1 MLDPARRARPAPPSP
16 SDLIETEEY
25 PAMTTFA
32 EPTATTPVVAAPAAP
47 ADLLAR
53 LRAAVA
59 AHPDRPAVHA
69 ADGSLDFAALDRRT
83 ATLAAALRAA
93 GVRRG
98 DKVGVHLARTLD
110 LPVALLA
117 VWRAG
122 AAYVPLDPA
131 YPAERISFMAADARL
146 AAVVSAEAA
155 PPVPAG
161 VPVLRP
167 DTASDTASEAVS
179 EAVSDAAPDAAPEST
194 DAVSAST
201 DADAFLPDPQDSA
214 YVIYTS
220 GSTGRPKGVEV
231 PHGAVAD
238 LAAGLEQAGAYRA
251 EPSVVAWNA
260 SVSFD
265 ASVQQWIRICRGDTL
280 VVVDDARRA
289 DPARLAALL
298 AEHAVTDL
306 DLTPSH
312 WQLLREQLAGATV
325 PRLFMGGEPV
335 PGRTW
340 RELADGGVDAFNLYG
355 PTECTVDAITAR
367 ITGPGPHLGEPLPGV
382 RVHLLDERLRPVTGA
397 GAVGELYLAGPGLA
411 HGYAGQP
418 GLTAGRFVADPFTD
432 APGARMYRT
441 GDQARRSAEGL
452 LEYVGR
458 VDRQVKLRGFRIEL
472 GEVEHALAAL
482 DGVTAA
488 AVTVHEPAPG
498 DTRLAGY
505 VTGTVVAAELL
516 AELRRTLPA
525 HLVPAGVTVLEAM
538 PLTPN
543 GKVDHRA
550 LPVPAAEPAA
560 EPGAAGGGVAEQVAE
575 VWRTVLGVPE
585 VLPADDFL
593 SLGGHSLAAL
603 RVVHLL
609 RRKLNV
615 ELQLRHL
622 LDAADLAAFT
632 EAVRRATEAGP
643 AAARPALTARRTAVR

>member
-1 MLDPARRARPAPPSP
+1 
-16 SDLIETEEY
+16 
-25 PAMTTFA
+25 MTTFA
-32 EPTATTPVVAAPAAP
+32 EPATIAPATAT
-47 ADLLAR
+47 DLLTR

-69 ADGSLDFAALDRRT
+69 ADGSLDFAALNRRT
-83 ATLAAALRAA
+83 AALAAALRAA

-98 DKVGVHLARTLD
+98 DRVGVHLARTLD

-131 YPAERISFMAADARL
+131 YPAERIAFMAADARL
-146 AAVVSAEAA
+146 TAVVSADPA

-161 VPVLRP
+161 VAVLRP
-167 DTASDTASEAVS
+167 DAEGP
-179 EAVSDAAPDAAPEST
+179 AAPDTVTHP
-194 DAVSAST
+194 
-201 DADAFLPDPQDSA
+201 LDPA
-214 YVIYTS
+214 YVIHTS

-231 PHGAVAD
+231 PFGAVAR
-238 LAAGLEQAGAYRA
+238 LAANLEAIGAHRS
-251 EPSVVAWNA
+251 EPAVVAWNA

-265 ASVQQWIRICRGDTL
+265 ASVPQWIRICRGDTL

-298 AEHAVTDL
+298 AEHGVTDL

-312 WQLLREQLAGATV
+312 WQLLREPLLDPRNGAGV

-335 PGRTW
+335 PERTW
-340 RELADGGVDAFNLYG
+340 RELADGRVEAFNLYG
-355 PTECTVDAITAR
+355 PTECTVEVIAAR
-367 ITGPGPHLGEPLPGV
+367 ITGPGPHLGEPMPGV
-382 RVHLLDERLRPVTGA
+382 RAYLLDERLVPVTGP
-397 GAVGELYLAGPGLA
+397 GAVGELYLGGPVLA

-418 GLTAGRFVADPFTD
+418 GLTAGRFVADPF
-432 APGARMYRT
+432 APEPGARMYRT
-441 GDQARRSAEGL
+441 GDQARRTAEGL

-458 VDRQVKLRGFRIEL
+458 VDRQVKLRGFRVEL
-472 GEVEHALAAL
+472 GEVEHAVAEL

-498 DTRLAGY
+498 DTRLAAY
-505 VTGTVVAAELL
+505 VTGPAADPATLL
-516 AELRRTLPA
+516 AALRRTLPA
-525 HLVPAGVTVLEAM
+525 HLVPATVTVLDAM

-543 GKVDHRA
+543 GKTDHRA
-550 LPVPAAEPAA
+550 LPAPAAEPAA
-560 EPGAAGGGVAEQVAE
+560 ESTGGGVAEQVAE

-585 VLPADDFL
+585 VLPTDDFL
-593 SLGGHSLAAL
+593 GLGGHSLAAL

-609 RRKLNV
+609 RRKLDV

-632 EAVRRATEAGP
+632 EAVRRATTTAP
-643 AAARPALTARRTAVR
+643 AAARPALTPRRPATR

>member
-1 MLDPARRARPAPPSP
+1 
-16 SDLIETEEY
+16 
-25 PAMTTFA
+25 MTTFA
-32 EPTATTPVVAAPAAP
+32 EPSATTPARTPAPAP
-47 ADLLAR
+47 DLLSR
-53 LRAAVA
+53 LRAVVA
-59 AHPDRPAVHA
+59 AHPGRVAVHA

-83 ATLAAALRAA
+83 AGLARALRAQ

-98 DKVGVHLARTLD
+98 DRVGVHLARTAD

-131 YPAERISFMAADARL
+131 YPAERIAFVAADSRL
-146 AAVVSAEAA
+146 AAVVSADAA

-167 DTASDTASEAVS
+167 DAV
-179 EAVSDAAPDAAPEST
+179 ADDPE
-194 DAVSAST
+194 T
-201 DADAFLPDPQDSA
+201 DADVTPHPLDSA
-214 YVIYTS
+214 YVIHTS

-231 PHGAVAD
+231 PHGAVAA
-238 LAAGLEQAGAYRA
+238 LAAALEASGAYRP
-251 EPSVVAWNA
+251 EPGVVAWNA

-280 VVVDDARRA
+280 VVIDDERRA
-289 DPARLAALL
+289 DPARLVRLL
-298 AEHAVTDL
+298 AERGVTDL

-312 WQLLREQLAGATV
+312 WRLLREPLAGGPV

-335 PGRTW
+335 PVRTW
-340 RELADGGVDAFNLYG
+340 RELADAGIDALNLYG

-382 RVHLLDERLRPVTGA
+382 RAHLLDDRLAPVTAA

-411 HGYAGQP
+411 HGYPGHP
-418 GLTAGRFVADPFTD
+418 GLTAGRFVADPF
-432 APGARMYRT
+432 APEPGARMYRT
-441 GDQARRSAEGL
+441 GDQARHTADGL

-472 GEVEHALAAL
+472 GEVEHALGAL
-482 DGVTAA
+482 AGVTAA
-488 AVTVHEPAPG
+488 AVTVHEAAPG
-498 DTRLAGY
+498 DQRLAGY
-505 VTGTVVAAELL
+505 VTGAAVRPADLL

-525 HLVPAGVTVLEAM
+525 QLVPSTVTVLDAL

-550 LPVPAAEPAA
+550 LPAPTTSYVPAPAPVPA
-560 EPGAAGGGVAEQVAE
+560 PETAAPDAPGGVDEQVAE
-575 VWRTVLGVPE
+575 VWRTVLGVPA
-585 VLPADDFL
+585 VRPDDDFL

-622 LDAADLAAFT
+622 LDAADLADFT
-632 EAVRRATEAGP
+632 AAVRRAAAAGP
-643 AAARPALTARRTAVR
+643 AAARPALTARREAVR

>member
-1 MLDPARRARPAPPSP
+1 
-16 SDLIETEEY
+16 
-25 PAMTTFA
+25 MTTFA
-32 EPTATTPVVAAPAAP
+32 EPATDTADTATTP

-59 AHPDRPAVHA
+59 AHPERPAVHA
-69 ADGSLDFAALDRRT
+69 VDGSLDFAALDRRT
-83 ATLAAALRAA
+83 AALAAALRAR

-98 DKVGVHLARTLD
+98 DRVGVHLARTLD

-131 YPAERISFMAADARL
+131 YPAERIAFMAADARL
-146 AAVVSAEAA
+146 AGVVSAEPA

-167 DTASDTASEAVS
+167 DAASEH
-179 EAVSDAAPDAAPEST
+179 
-194 DAVSAST
+194 T
-201 DADAFLPDPQDSA
+201 DADAFAPHPLDSA

-238 LAAGLEQAGAYRA
+238 LAAGLERAGAYRP

-280 VVVDDARRA
+280 VLVDDARRA

-312 WQLLREQLAGATV
+312 WQLLREQLTGRQLTGEQLTGAAV

-335 PGRTW
+335 PERTW
-340 RELADGGVDAFNLYG
+340 RELADGGVEAFNLYG

-382 RVHLLDERLRPVTGA
+382 RVHLLDERLVPVTA
-397 GAVGELYLAGPGLA
+397 PGAVGELYLAGPGLA

-418 GLTAGRFVADPFTD
+418 GPTAGRFVADPFAT

-472 GEVEHALAAL
+472 GEVEHALAASA
-482 DGVTAA
+482 GVTAA

-498 DTRLAGY
+498 DTRLAAY
-505 VTGTVVAAELL
+505 VTGPAVAPAELL

-525 HLVPAGVTVLEAM
+525 HLVPATVTVLDAL

-550 LPVPAAEPAA
+550 LPAPAAEVAPEAT
-560 EPGAAGGGVAEQVAE
+560 GGGVAEQVAE

-585 VLPADDFL
+585 VLPSDDFL

-632 EAVRRATEAGP
+632 GAVRRAAEAGP
-643 AAARPALTARRTAVR
+643 AAARPALTARRAAVR

>member
-1 MLDPARRARPAPPSP
+1 MTRTAV
-16 SDLIETEEY
+16 SDLIEIEEY

-32 EPTATTPVVAAPAAP
+32 EPAATVPVPAAAPAPAAP

-59 AHPDRPAVHA
+59 AHPARTAVHA

-83 ATLAAALRAA
+83 AALAAALRAR

-167 DTASDTASEAVS
+167 DA
-179 EAVSDAAPDAAPEST
+179 AAPAEDADT
-194 DAVSAST
+194 
-201 DADAFLPDPQDSA
+201 ADAFVPDPLDSA

-312 WQLLREQLAGATV
+312 WQLLREQLTGAAV

-335 PGRTW
+335 PERTW
-340 RELADGGVDAFNLYG
+340 RELADGGIDAFNLYG
-355 PTECTVDAITAR
+355 PTECTVDAITAP
-367 ITGPGPHLGEPLPGV
+367 ITGPGPHLGAPLAGV

-397 GAVGELYLAGPGLA
+397 GEVGELYLAGPGLA

-418 GLTAGRFVADPFTD
+418 GLTAGRFVADPFAT
-432 APGARMYRT
+432 APGTRMYRT

-482 DGVTAA
+482 GGVTAA

-498 DTRLAGY
+498 DTRLAAY
-505 VTGTVVAAELL
+505 VTGTATPAELL

-550 LPVPAAEPAA
+550 LPVPAAEAA
-560 EPGAAGGGVAEQVAE
+560 PEAVGGGVAEQVAE

-632 EAVRRATEAGP
+632 EAVQRAAAAGP
-643 AAARPALTARRTAVR
+643 AAARPALTARRPAVR